1 MFKFMLHYLL
11 KKFVSKSAIVVVAL
25 LSGVPVTFPSQNGY
39 KTIKVL
45 LFGESVFHEVW
56 VTVPL
61 PETTKDTRVDMN
73 SNGDWVRWKK
83 CPDLS
88 VGEILAIAGSLSDSD
103 IVHLLKQI

>member
-56 VTVPL
+56 VTAPL
-61 PETTKDTRVDMN
+61 PETAKDTRLTRTAMVIGLGGRN
-73 SNGDWVRWKK
+73 A
-83 CPDLS
+83 LTF
-88 VGEILAIAGSLSDSD
+88 L
-103 IVHLLKQI
+103 